1 MNPCQSM
8 QRGASGIAALIILAI
23 IGAGVYIGLQFI
35 PQYIEA
41 GTVDSILENIEKAHR
56 RSPVSNAD
64 AVRSMINKQLN
75 INQLDELKDS
85 FKVTQDGE
93 AYIVRVSYEWELNLI
108 YEKKPMKY
116 EKAIILD

>member
-1 MNPCQSM
+1 MNPVQQR
-8 QRGASGIAALIILAI
+8 QRGASAIAALILLAI

-35 PQYIEA
+35 PQYIQA

-56 RSPVSNAD
+56 KSPVTNAD
-64 AVRSMINKQLN
+64 AVRNMINKQLN

-93 AYIVRVSYEWELNLI
+93 DYIVRVSYEWQLNLI
-108 YEKKPMKY
+108 YEKKPMQY
-116 EKAIILD
+116 EKTIVLD

>member
-1 MNPCQSM
+1 MNPVQQR
-8 QRGASGIAALIILAI
+8 QRGASAIVSLILLAI

-35 PQYIEA
+35 PQYIQA

-56 RSPVSNAD
+56 KSPVINAD
-64 AVRSMINKQLN
+64 AIRGMINKQLN

-85 FKVTQDGE
+85 FKVTQDDE

-108 YEKKPMKY
+108 YEKKPMQY
-116 EKAIILD
+116 EKTIALD

>member
-1 MNPCQSM
+1 MNPVQQR
-8 QRGASGIAALIILAI
+8 QRGASAIAALILLAI

-35 PQYIEA
+35 PQYIQA

-56 RSPVSNAD
+56 KSPVTNAD
-64 AVRSMINKQLN
+64 AVRNMINKQLN

-108 YEKKPMKY
+108 YEKKPMQY
-116 EKAIILD
+116 EKTIVLD